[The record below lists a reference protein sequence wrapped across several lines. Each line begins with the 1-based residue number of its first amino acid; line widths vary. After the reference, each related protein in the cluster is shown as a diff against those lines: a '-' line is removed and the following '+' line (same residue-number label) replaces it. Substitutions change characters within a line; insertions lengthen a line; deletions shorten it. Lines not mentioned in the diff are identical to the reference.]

1 MYLFRTVQAD
11 MEFLLKICW
20 SIEFKQKAEIAD
32 SLSLLISCSAIFDFY
47 LGKAKHLSLIHILFW
62 RTEQSETGDHPDFAF
77 DDCGCC
83 ICKLYKCL

>member
-47 LGKAKHLSLIHILFW
+47 LGKAKHQGKEKLF
-62 RTEQSETGDHPDFAF
+62 RGGLDGNSVIIKNKQYNIVVLPAF
-77 DDCGCC
+77 FV
-83 ICKLYKCL
+83 I